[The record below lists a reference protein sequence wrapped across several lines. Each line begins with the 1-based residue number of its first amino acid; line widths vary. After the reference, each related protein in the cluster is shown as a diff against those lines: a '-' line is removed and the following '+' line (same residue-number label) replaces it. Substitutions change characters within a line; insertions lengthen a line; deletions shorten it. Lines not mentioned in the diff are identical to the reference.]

1 MTSISTKINFQEK
14 STEFIREYIIVNDGS
29 TLESYQRLQALAK
42 ENQIEIQIKN
52 LGTRIGLIQARNL
65 GAKFA
70 SGRVSWFLLNWD
82 GLNSA
87 NNGYSTS
94 LRKIFAVL
102 WRTYHSRTW
111 CNSKSCSSSQ
121 KQSKTHHFSNNWYVR
136 HHFTIHF
143 RPFVPR
149 FRNSW
154 KLYFN

>member
-70 SGRVSWFLLNWD
+70 SGRVS
-82 GLNSA
+82 
-87 NNGYSTS
+87 
-94 LRKIFAVL
+94 
-102 WRTYHSRTW
+102 
-111 CNSKSCSSSQ
+111 
-121 KQSKTHHFSNNWYVR
+121 
-136 HHFTIHF
+136 
-143 RPFVPR
+143 
-149 FRNSW
+149 
-154 KLYFN
+154 